1 MKMVLVMR
9 LRMVVVKIK
18 IVVVIRFRMEVMM
31 VKIMMMVIMVTREEE
46 RRRQNAAAEERGEKL
61 ERENNLLK
69 LKVLLFISRCFG
81 LYYSWSCQV
90 EILLDMLA
98 QKTAETSL
106 QVKEKSCRTKKL
118 GRGYNRYHFC
128 WKITSFVLN
137 FVWSQKNVSI
147 FITFAFSRIP
157 RLRGCGAVLSLE
169 SP

>member
-1 MKMVLVMR
+1 M
-9 LRMVVVKIK
+9 
-18 IVVVIRFRMEVMM
+18 IV
-31 VKIMMMVIMVTREEE
+31 VTREEE

-106 QVKEKSCRTKKL
+106 QVQKKL
-118 GRGYNRYHFC
+118 RNKKNIGLLG
-128 WKITSFVLN
+128 KI
-137 FVWSQKNVSI
+137 
-147 FITFAFSRIP
+147 
-157 RLRGCGAVLSLE
+157 LSKWT
-169 SP
+169 

>member
-1 MKMVLVMR
+1 MA
-9 LRMVVVKIK
+9 KIFFSD
-18 IVVVIRFRMEVMM
+18 IQSVTLNYHTPRHMVMM
-31 VKIMMMVIMVTREEE
+31 VVIVVNREEE

-106 QVKEKSCRTKKL
+106 QV
-118 GRGYNRYHFC
+118 
-128 WKITSFVLN
+128 
-137 FVWSQKNVSI
+137 
-147 FITFAFSRIP
+147 
-157 RLRGCGAVLSLE
+157 
-169 SP
+169 